1 MPTAHEP
8 IAVIGLGCRFAAG
21 IDSPAAFWRFLLDE
35 GDAVGEVPA
44 GRWARYADRGP
55 EDAAVL
61 RRTTARGC
69 FLSDISGFDSEFFGI
84 SPREARLMD
93 PQQRILLEVAWEA
106 LEHAGIP
113 PADLAGSDTGVFA
126 GVAADDYG
134 RRLLED
140 LPRIEAW
147 TGVGASHCGVA
158 NRVSHALD
166 LRGPSV
172 ALDTACSSSLVAI
185 HQACQSLRLGE
196 IPLALAGGVV
206 VLAGPGYSVVL
217 DAAGAISPDG
227 RSKAFDARA
236 DGYGRGEGA
245 GVVVLKRLGDA
256 RRDGDRVLAVI
267 IGGAVH
273 QDGRTE
279 GIMAPSREAQEHL
292 LRRAYRSASVR
303 PDTVDYVEAHG
314 TGTPVGDPV
323 EAGALA
329 SVLGTGRATGVPCLV
344 GAVKPNIGHLEA
356 AAGVAGFI
364 KAVLAIGHGVIPAT
378 PMLSGPNPAI
388 PWDDNGLRL
397 VTVTTPW
404 PSTGRPRL
412 AGVAGYGYGGTIA
425 HLVLQEDVRCAVR
438 GAVQDTIRG
447 AVQGAVQG
455 TVRGAVRDAVPAAHV
470 VFPET
475 RDPAPE
481 PVPRCAPVRVYP
493 LSSANPAAVR
503 LAAGRLADWLDAH
516 DRADLASVGGTLA
529 RHRSH
534 LTARS
539 AVVAADRTEL
549 VERLRSLA
557 RDTPGTP
564 RGVVSARVPP
574 RGRRD
579 PVWVFSG
586 HGAQWAGM
594 GRDLLDAEPAFA
606 EVIERL
612 DPIYQVEMGF
622 SPVLAIRAGELGGTG
637 RVQSL
642 LYAVQ
647 AGLAALWRS
656 AGVRPAAVIGHS
668 VGEIA
673 AAVAAGVLDV
683 ADGARLVCRR
693 SRLLSRVTGRGAMAM
708 VSLPYEEVARQVAS
722 AGTVSAAVAASPYS
736 TVVAGTPEALERLAA
751 RWAREGVE
759 VRRVDSDV
767 AFHSPQMDPLRAG
780 LRAAITGLRPAGPAV
795 PLYTTA
801 LPDPRDPAARDASYW
816 ETNLRD
822 PVLFANAVFAA
833 AEDGHRTFLEVSAH
847 PVVCH
852 SIVETLGSVGIQ
864 DVVVAHSLRR
874 GEDGLRAMAGNVAL
888 LHCHG
893 VPVDWTVLQGAGEL
907 VDLPAN
913 AWLHVPHWA
922 GHELPETAGRPH
934 APESHTLLGARTAV
948 FATSRVDVWRTAL
961 DRSTRP
967 FPGAHPVRGTE
978 IVPAAVL
985 LNTFLEAATAI
996 REAEGAGR
1004 GGAGTLREVEM
1015 RVPVTTAVSRELQV
1029 VHQDGTLRL
1038 SSRLGA
1044 GRWDHLPE
1052 PGADHGHRDPGEG
1065 WLTHCAALLGD
1076 GPEASGDVEAA
1087 RRGGGPD
1094 AGPGDGPENGPAGGS
1109 VSAPGGEPDE
1119 GPDNGS
1125 AGEPAGTPG
1134 GEPDNGPG
1142 GGPDD
1147 EVVDAGWVVDTLAGA
1162 GVAAMGFPWRIEELR
1177 RGPGT
1182 LTALVAADPEGT
1194 LPRPTWAS
1202 ILDAAFSAGGVV
1214 AIAPAGRAELRMPV
1228 RIAEATLVTDPP
1240 AEQRVLVGVTTTG
1253 PDTVDI
1259 RVATLGG
1266 RTVAVLREVRYT
1278 TPEPEPDPAAGTGTG
1293 DLLHEVVWKPLALAP
1308 DGAPGVAPHRV
1319 VLVGTGA
1326 SMAPGDGDGLAHA
1339 LGGLLTRR
1347 GIRFDTVPGR
1357 DGLDGLRELLFGLTE
1372 DDAVVLL
1379 PPAPSVTDPMETGQD
1394 IAATATRLAARLAET
1409 ARLLGEAGRAR
1420 LWCVTSSAREPESAA
1435 GLAQTALWGLA
1446 RVAATEYSEVWGGL
1460 VDLPG
1465 KPGDD
1470 DLSALVRLLGSRFR
1484 EDVVAV
1490 EHGAASGARLV
1501 PYRPEARERVTGR
1514 RPARTGPLCR
1524 AGATYLVTGGL
1535 GALGLRV
1542 AGWLAD
1548 RGARRLLLLGRTALP
1563 PRNRW
1568 DAVREPVTRHAID
1581 AVMSLEARG
1590 VTVRTVAADVADT
1603 ADTAGLAR
1611 LADPGTLGLPPVR
1624 GVVHAAGVVDNRLL
1638 RAYDEEAL
1646 RAVMRPKVAGALAL
1660 HEAFPPGTLD
1670 FLVLFS
1676 SAGQLLGLPGQAS
1689 YAAANAFL
1697 SGLARHRRAGGDD
1710 TVLSLAWTSWRG
1722 LGMSASSAVVD
1733 AELRARG
1740 TADITPEEALLA
1752 WESLVAEGPAGNA
1765 ELAVLR
1771 VLPVTPGILR
1781 PPLLRDL
1788 AGDPGPSPAPGPSSA
1803 PGADQGPDWRDLSG
1817 APLVDLLR
1825 DEVRRAVAAALRT
1838 DPEAVDVRRPLAEI
1852 GVDSLLA
1859 VMLRRTLSERLR
1871 ISLPM
1876 SLLWNRPTVSDITDY
1891 LAEQRR
1897 SDP

>member
-1 MPTAHEP
+1 MPTIHEP

-35 GDAVGEVPA
+35 GDAVGEVPS

-69 FLSDISGFDSEFFGI
+69 FLADISGFDSEFFGI

-292 LRRAYRSASVR
+292 LRRAYRSAGVG

-329 SVLGTGRATGVPCLV
+329 SVLGAGRATAGPCLV
-344 GAVKPNIGHLEA
+344 GAVKSNIGHLEA

-388 PWDDNGLRL
+388 PWGDNGLRL
-397 VTVTTPW
+397 VTATTPW

-412 AGVAGYGYGGTIA
+412 VGVAGYGYGGTIA
-425 HLVLQEDVRCAVR
+425 HIVLQEDVQDTVR
-438 GAVQDTIRG
+438 GT
-447 AVQGAVQG
+447 VQG
-455 TVRGAVRDAVPAAHV
+455 TVQDALPAAHA

-475 RDPAPE
+475 RDVPETRDRAPE

-549 VERLRSLA
+549 VDRLRSLA
-557 RDTPGTP
+557 RGTPGTP

-594 GRDLLDAEPAFA
+594 GRDLLAAEPVFA

-647 AGLAALWRS
+647 VGLAALWRS
-656 AGVRPAAVIGHS
+656 AGVRPSAVIGHS

-708 VSLPYEEVARQVAS
+708 VSLPYEEVARRVAG

-736 TVVAGTPEALERLAA
+736 TVVAGTPEALEGLTA

-780 LRAAITGLRPAGPAV
+780 LRAAIAGLRPAGPAV

-822 PVLFANAVFAA
+822 PVLFANAVLAA

-852 SIVETLGSVGIQ
+852 SIVETLGSAGIQ
-864 DVVVAHSLRR
+864 DAVVAHSLRR

-907 VDLPAN
+907 ADLPAN

-934 APESHTLLGARTAV
+934 VPESHTLLGARTAV
-948 FATSRVDVWRTAL
+948 FATSRADVWRTVL

-996 REAEGAGR
+996 REAEGGGR

-1044 GRWDHLPE
+1044 GRRERLPE

-1087 RRGGGPD
+1087 RWS
-1094 AGPGDGPENGPAGGS
+1094 AGPGDGPENGPAG
-1109 VSAPGGEPDE
+1109 
-1119 GPDNGS
+1119 
-1125 AGEPAGTPG
+1125 EPAGTPG
-1134 GEPDNGPG
+1134 DGSG

-1147 EVVDAGWVVDTLAGA
+1147 EAVDTGWVVDTLAGA

-1202 ILDAAFSAGGVV
+1202 ILDAAFSAGGVA

-1240 AEQRVLVGVTTTG
+1240 AERRVLVGVTTTG

-1278 TPEPEPDPAAGTGTG
+1278 TPEPEPDPAAGARTD
-1293 DLLHEVVWKPLALAP
+1293 DLLHEVVWKPLALSP

-1319 VLVGTGA
+1319 VLVGTGT
-1326 SMAPGDGDGLAHA
+1326 STAPGDGDGLAHA
-1339 LGGLLTRR
+1339 LGGLLTQR

-1357 DGLDGLRELLFGLTE
+1357 DGHDGSDGPAGLDGLRELLPGLTE

-1394 IAATATRLAARLAET
+1394 IAAAATRLAARLAET

-1470 DLSALVRLLGSRFR
+1470 DLSVLVRLLGSRCR

-1514 RPARTGPLCR
+1514 RPARPGPLCR

-1568 DAVREPVTRHAID
+1568 DAACEPVTRHAID
-1581 AVMSLEARG
+1581 AVRSLEARG
-1590 VTVRTVAADVADT
+1590 VTVRTVAADI

-1740 TADITPEEALLA
+1740 TADITPAEALLA
-1752 WESLVAEGPAGNA
+1752 WESLVAGGPSGNA

-1788 AGDPGPSPAPGPSSA
+1788 AGDPGPPPV
-1803 PGADQGPDWRDLSG
+1803 PGADEGPDWRDLSG
-1817 APLVDLLR
+1817 APLADLLR
-1825 DEVRRAVAAALRT
+1825 NEVRRAVAAALRT

-1859 VMLRRTLSERLR
+1859 VMLRRTLSERLG

>member
-1 MPTAHEP
+1 MPTAREP

-21 IDSPAAFWRFLLDE
+21 IDSPAAFWRFLLDG

-69 FLSDISGFDSEFFGI
+69 FLTDISGFDSEFFGI

-126 GVAADDYG
+126 GVSADDYG

-292 LRRAYRSASVR
+292 LRRAYRSAGTG

-329 SVLGTGRATGVPCLV
+329 SVLGAARASAGPCLV
-344 GAVKPNIGHLEA
+344 GSVKSNIGHLEA

-388 PWDDNGLRL
+388 PWGDNGLRL
-397 VTVTTPW
+397 VTTTTPW
-404 PSTGRPRL
+404 PSTGRPRR

-425 HLVLQEDVRCAVR
+425 HIVLQ
-438 GAVQDTIRG
+438 QD
-447 AVQGAVQG
+447 VQG
-455 TVRGAVRDAVPAAHV
+455 TAQDAVPAALA

-475 RDPAPE
+475 RGPAPE
-481 PVPRCAPVRVYP
+481 PVPGPAPDPVPRRGPVRVYP

-516 DRADLASVGGTLA
+516 ERADLASVGGTLA

-534 LTARS
+534 LPARS

-549 VERLRSLA
+549 VDRLRSLA
-557 RDTPGTP
+557 RDTPGAP

-574 RGRRD
+574 QGRRD

-594 GRDLLDAEPAFA
+594 GRDLLAAEPAFA

-612 DPIYQVEMGF
+612 DPIYRVEMGF
-622 SPVLAIRAGELGGTG
+622 SPVSALRAGELGGTG

-647 AGLAALWRS
+647 VGLAALWRS
-656 AGVRPAAVIGHS
+656 AGVRPSAVVGHS

-673 AAVAAGVLDV
+673 AAVTAGVLDV

-708 VSLPYEEVARQVAS
+708 VSLPYEEVARQVAGV
-722 AGTVSAAVAASPYS
+722 GTVSAAVAASPYS
-736 TVVAGTPEALERLAA
+736 TVVAGTPQALERLAA
-751 RWAREGVE
+751 CWARDGVE

-780 LRAAITGLRPAGPAV
+780 LRAAIAGLRPAGPAV

-822 PVLFANAVFAA
+822 PVLFAGAVLAA

-852 SIVETLGSVGIQ
+852 SIVETLGSAGIQ
-864 DVVVAHSLRR
+864 DAVVAHSLRR

-893 VPVDWTVLQGAGEL
+893 VPVDWSALQGAGEL

-913 AWLHVPHWA
+913 AWLHVRHWA

-934 APESHTLLGARTAV
+934 VPESHTLLGARTAV
-948 FATSRVDVWRTAL
+948 FATSRADVWRTAL
-961 DRSTRP
+961 DRPTRP

-996 REAEGAGR
+996 REAEGGGR

-1015 RVPVTTAVSRELQV
+1015 RVPITTAVSRELQV

-1038 SSRLGA
+1038 SSRLTA
-1044 GRWDHLPE
+1044 GRREHPPG

-1076 GPEASGDVEAA
+1076 GIEAAGDVEVA
-1087 RRGGGPD
+1087 RR
-1094 AGPGDGPENGPAGGS
+1094 GDGPENGPAG
-1109 VSAPGGEPDE
+1109 APGGEPDE
-1119 GPDNGS
+1119 R
-1125 AGEPAGTPG
+1125 
-1134 GEPDNGPG
+1134 
-1142 GGPDD
+1142 PDD
-1147 EVVDAGWVVDTLAGA
+1147 EVVDAGWVMDTLAGV

-1177 RGPGT
+1177 RGPRT

-1202 ILDAAFSAGGVV
+1202 ILDAAFSAGGVAAV
-1214 AIAPAGRAELRMPV
+1214 AAAGRAELRMPA
-1228 RIAEATLVTDPP
+1228 RIAEATLATDPP
-1240 AEQRVLVGVTTTG
+1240 AEERVLVGVTTTG

-1266 RTVAVLREVRYT
+1266 RTVAVLRGVRYT
-1278 TPEPEPDPAAGTGTG
+1278 TPEPEPDPAAGAGTG
-1293 DLLHEVVWKPLALAP
+1293 DLLHEVVWKPLTLSP
-1308 DGAPGVAPHRV
+1308 DGASGVTPHRV
-1319 VLVGTGA
+1319 VLVGTGT
-1326 SMAPGDGDGLAHA
+1326 STAPGDEDDLAHA
-1339 LGGLLTRR
+1339 LGGLLARR

-1357 DGLDGLRELLFGLTE
+1357 DGYDGSDGSDGPVGRAGPHGLDGLDGLRELLPGLTE

-1379 PPAPSVTDPMETGQD
+1379 PPAPSVTDSMETGQD
-1394 IAATATRLAARLAET
+1394 IVATATRLAARLAET

-1420 LWCVTSSAREPESAA
+1420 LWCVTSSAREPQSAA

-1470 DLSALVRLLGSRFR
+1470 DLSALVRLLGSRCR

-1490 EHGAASGARLV
+1490 EDGAASGARLV

-1514 RPARTGPLCR
+1514 RPARPGPFCR

-1535 GALGLRV
+1535 GALGLHV
-1542 AGWLAD
+1542 AGWLAG

-1568 DAVREPVTRHAID
+1568 DAVREPVTRRAID
-1581 AVMSLEARG
+1581 AVRSLEARG

-1603 ADTAGLAR
+1603 AALAR
-1611 LADPGTLGLPPVR
+1611 LADPGALGLPPVR

-1660 HEAFPPGTLD
+1660 HEVFPPGTLD

-1697 SGLARHRRAGGDD
+1697 SGLARHRRAGGDEA
-1710 TVLSLAWTSWRG
+1710 VLSLAWTSWRG
-1722 LGMSASSAVVD
+1722 LGMSVSSAVVD

-1740 TADITPEEALLA
+1740 TADITPAEALLA
-1752 WESLVAEGPAGNA
+1752 WESLVAGGPAGNA
-1765 ELAVLR
+1765 DLAVLR

-1788 AGDPGPSPAPGPSSA
+1788 AGDPGPPPA
-1803 PGADQGPDWRDLSG
+1803 PGADEGPGWRDLSG
-1817 APLVDLLR
+1817 APLTDLLR
-1825 DEVRRAVAAALRT
+1825 GEVRRAVAAALRT
-1838 DPEAVDVRRPLAEI
+1838 DPEAVDVARPLAEI